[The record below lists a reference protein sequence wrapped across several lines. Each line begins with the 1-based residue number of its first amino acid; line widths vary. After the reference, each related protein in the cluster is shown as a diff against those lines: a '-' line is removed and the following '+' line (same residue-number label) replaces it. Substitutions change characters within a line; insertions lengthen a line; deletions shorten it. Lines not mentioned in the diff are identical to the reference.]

1 MTIKGKL
8 GLNIFTVLAAIA
20 VVAVTSILSMSA
32 ITGKLSY
39 LTEHSTPYQLRTV
52 ELQKAVEGATV
63 CLIKVGLAKDI
74 EEYRGYR
81 ADTEKALAVVKKAQ
95 EAVEAVFGGSDST
108 AYQDLTKLSS
118 SLYNTTEDRIKAESN
133 AAAANAAIGQ
143 KLKDATSELNEL
155 DAKVRGLQLNRS
167 ASFMTLIDEAKDA
180 DSIRQSTAFI
190 QANIATNVLMN
201 SATLVAI
208 GLSIEDKSDKM
219 LSSASVKEVGGL
231 ETEIDAAFKK
241 IDPIVSIMAK
251 LLKKLNAK
259 EETDFLVNLNGSLK
273 TLKRDVAIL
282 SAKIKYRLEM
292 RQRAEMTARE
302 LNSVVQKSSLKGQE
316 IVSLAQ
322 GEQEKAVSSMNR
334 MVRHNSW
341 LIAVASVWAVFLAV
355 GLGSW
360 MYRSISVSINGLVET
375 VEQVA
380 SGVLRHDEVRH
391 ANDEIGAVQSAVSR
405 MVASLRDI
413 AGKISLTTSQLAS
426 SSEELSATAN
436 TLERGSMEQS
446 RQIAQS
452 TTAVSEMS
460 QITLDVAKSTFEAA
474 TAAGKMKAT
483 AIESKETIG
492 ITVNQLQ
499 KFSDIVKDAVDSVDS
514 LGQKSAEINNIV
526 SLIKEIADQTNLL
539 ALNAAIEAARAGEQG
554 MSFAVVAD
562 EVRKLAE
569 KTANA
574 TDEIENR
581 ITAMQRNVQISCDN
595 MRMEKDL
602 TETLVGTVG
611 KTMEA
616 LGDIVDLV
624 QKSADMINRIAVT
637 TEQQSTASEAISE
650 NMGNIDIVTKKINN
664 SVSDIKEKSEWL
676 TEVSFEL
683 NSTMTWFKL

>member
-1 MTIKGKL
+1 VTIKGKL